1 MDEHSVSNLN
11 ETGTVRLLSLL
22 GNSLAAVCVLA
33 AFFGGCTSPSAT
45 DPRDGIAP
53 GSFSAEPSAP
63 TAPRFA
69 AGGPDT
75 EDFGASAG
83 YPIGDR
89 SSFFRI
95 PFLVGSHSHLDQI
108 FEGRL
113 IRRATTPSR
122 LERVNSEPALRYEF
136 GGETR
141 TLDDYL
147 ARNPATG
154 LLIARGDT
162 ILIERYQYGRNDRHR
177 FTSWS
182 MAKTVTSM
190 LVGIAIAEGHIRSV
204 DDPAAAYVPA
214 LRGTEYG
221 RTSLRHLL
229 QMSSGVRFVEQYTGV
244 DDVSRLAA
252 DTFLQLGTGGV
263 DAVTPFN
270 VRAAPSGTKF
280 SYASVETQVLGL
292 VLRSAVGRPVADY
305 LQEKIWAPIG
315 AEADATWLIDRSG
328 QEVTFCC
335 INAVLRDYARLGL
348 LLAHDGNWRGRQILP
363 AAWIEDATRV
373 APDQTHLRPGIATS
387 FFGYGYQ
394 VWILPGERRMFA
406 FLGVRGQAIWVDPA
420 SRLVMVHTAVRKQWV
435 GPGVREAT
443 ALWQG
448 IVRELGG

>member
-1 MDEHSVSNLN
+1 VDEQGVSRLN
-11 ETGTVRLLSLL
+11 EIGAVRLLSLL
-22 GNSLAAVCVLA
+22 GKSLVAACVLA
-33 AFFGGCTSPSAT
+33 TVGAGCASPSASG
-45 DPRDGIAP
+45 PRDGIAS
-53 GSFSAEPSAP
+53 GSSSAEPSAP
-63 TAPRFA
+63 SAPRFA
-69 AGGPDT
+69 QGGPDA
-75 EDFGASAG
+75 EDYSASEG

-89 SSFFRI
+89 STFFRI

-122 LERVNSEPALRYEF
+122 LGRVNSEPALRYEF

-141 TLDDYL
+141 ALDDYL

-229 QMSSGVRFVEQYTGV
+229 QMSSGVRFVEQYTAG

-252 DTFLQLGTGGV
+252 DTFRQVGAGGV

-292 VLRSAVGRPVADY
+292 VLRSAVLRPVADY

-348 LLAHDGNWRGRQILP
+348 LLAHDGNWRGRQIIP
-363 AAWIEDATRV
+363 TAWIEDATRV
-373 APDQTHLRPGIATS
+373 APDQTHLRPGIARATN
-387 FFGYGYQ
+387 GYGYQ

-406 FLGVRGQAIWVDPA
+406 LLGVRGQAIFVDPA
-420 SRLVMVHTAVRKQWV
+420 SRFVMIHTAVRKQARD
-435 GPGVREAT
+435 PGGREAT
-443 ALWQG
+443 ALWG
-448 IVRELGG
+448 SILRELGG